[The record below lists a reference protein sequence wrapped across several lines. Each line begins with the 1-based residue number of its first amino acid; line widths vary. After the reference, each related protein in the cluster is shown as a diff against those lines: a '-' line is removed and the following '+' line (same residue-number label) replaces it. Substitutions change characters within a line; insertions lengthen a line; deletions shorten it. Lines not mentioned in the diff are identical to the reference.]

1 MKSLYIHIPFCKQKC
16 LYCDFNSYSN
26 ADKLINDYVIALKK
40 EIQSYSFN
48 AYKTIYFGGGTP
60 SYINEKSIIELLNCV
75 DYKKAEEIT
84 IEVNPGTVTKEKLKY
99 YIENGI
105 NRLSI
110 GLQATQESILKEI
123 GRIHKLED
131 FEKTYAWAREVGFK
145 NISVDL
151 MFGLPNQK
159 LKDVEESLDFIIK
172 TNPEHVSCY
181 SLILHENIFKN
192 LPEDE
197 EEREMYYL
205 IIDRLKEAGYE
216 HYEISNFAK
225 TGYESKHNL
234 VYWNQGEY
242 VGAGA
247 GASSYIDNKRYTN
260 VANINKYIENY
271 EDRTIEEEQN
281 EENKE
286 REYIIL
292 KLRLIDGIDIK
303 EMNEKFNIDVCEK
316 YKDQI
321 EKMKKLELLE
331 CTNSNIRLTKKG
343 LDLANVVWQ
352 EFLL

>member
-26 ADKLINDYVIALKK
+26 ADKLINDYIIALKD

-48 AYKTIYFGGGTP
+48 EYKTIYFGGGTP
-60 SYINEKSIIELLNCV
+60 SYIDEKNIIEVLKCI
-75 DYKKAEEIT
+75 DYQKAKEIT

-110 GLQATQESILKEI
+110 GLQATQDNILKEI
-123 GRIHKLED
+123 GRIHTLKD
-131 FEKTYAWAREVGFK
+131 FEKTYNWARDVGFK

-151 MFGLPNQK
+151 MFGLPKQT
-159 LKDVEESLDFIIK
+159 LKNVEESLEFIIK
-172 TNPEHVSCY
+172 INPEHVSCY
-181 SLILHENIFKN
+181 SLILHENIFSN

-205 IIDRLKEAGYE
+205 IINKLREAGYN

-225 TGYESKHNL
+225 PGYESKHNL

-242 VGAGA
+242 VGVGA
-247 GASSYIDNKRYTN
+247 GASSYIDKKRYTN
-260 VANINKYIENY
+260 VTNISKYIENY
-271 EDRTIEEEQN
+271 EDRIIEEVQDKEGQ
-281 EENKE
+281 E

-292 KLRLIDGIDIK
+292 KLRLTNGIDIS
-303 EMNEKFNIDVCEK
+303 EINEKFNINVCEK
-316 YKDQI
+316 YKKQI
-321 EKMKKLELLE
+321 EKMEKLELIE
-331 CTNSNIRLTKKG
+331 CTKEYIRLTKKG
-343 LDLANVVWQ
+343 LDLANIVWE
-352 EFLL
+352 EFL